1 MPDRTISPNDLIL
14 LLERVRLPSAGA
26 KPTSDVTLEQVDA
39 LIARIASL
47 TDALR
52 GAADDETAQVA
63 SRILIGDLAMVAAQF
78 RGRAN
83 ELVAALTRAR
93 EDIRA
98 ELDDT
103 VQSGSPEEA
112 HSPGAR

>member
-1 MPDRTISPNDLIL
+1 MSPDDLIL

-26 KPTSDVTLEQVDA
+26 KPSSDVTLEQLDA

-52 GAADDETAQVA
+52 GAAEDETAQLA
-63 SRILIGDLAMVAAQF
+63 SRMLIGDLALVASQF

-83 ELVAALTRAR
+83 DLVAALTRAR
-93 EDIRA
+93 DDLRV
-98 ELDDT
+98 ELEKID
-103 VQSGSPEEA
+103 
-112 HSPGAR
+112 

>member
-1 MPDRTISPNDLIL
+1 VSDRAISPDDLIL

-26 KPTSDVTLEQVDA
+26 KPSSDVTREQHDV
-39 LIARIASL
+39 LIARIDSL

-52 GAADDETAQVA
+52 GAAADETARLA
-63 SRILIGDLAMVAAQF
+63 SRMLIGDLGLVAAQF

-83 ELVAALTRAR
+83 DLVAALTRAR
-93 EDIRA
+93 DDLRV
-98 ELDDT
+98 ELDKID
-103 VQSGSPEEA
+103 QSGTSEET

>member
-1 MPDRTISPNDLIL
+1 MPDRTISPDALIL
-14 LLERVRLPSAGA
+14 LLERVHLPSAGA
-26 KPTSDVTLEQVDA
+26 KSTSDVTLEQVDV

-52 GAADDETAQVA
+52 GAAEDETAQLVA
-63 SRILIGDLAMVAAQF
+63 RMLISDLSLVAAQF

-103 VQSGSPEEA
+103 VQSGSLEEA
-112 HSPGAR
+112 HSPGAG